1 MKNALIMRRRSTTI
15 CPGLMAGA
23 ALLGGRSAAERRMG
37 RYMRAPD
44 DHPGGGF
51 DFPDEV
57 DSLDGV
63 PERARFL
70 YLKDEAT
77 GKFKY
82 DDVSKL
88 RSALEHEKAARRSAA
103 QKAADAKKWEELG
116 KTPEEIK
123 ELLEAQA
130 NAEEDRL
137 KKAGDFDSLK
147 AQLESNH
154 AAELAKREE
163 RISALTKQI
172 EKLMYSDQ
180 VKTVLADKDVEG
192 NPTLLMGP
200 LRDRVKIEEDS
211 ETGEFRMT
219 VLNADGHPML
229 NSSNQP
235 ATLKD
240 LALQFKSDENY
251 AGAFKG
257 VNQSGGGTPNKQG
270 GGAPINGKKRGEMTT
285 SEKTAFI
292 REHGHDEYNKLPY

>member
-15 CPGLMAGA
+15 RPGLMAGA
-23 ALLGGRSAAERRMG
+23 ALLGGRSAVERRMG

-44 DHPGGGF
+44 DHEPAPF
-51 DFPDEV
+51 AFPETV
-57 DSLDGV
+57 DTLDGV
-63 PERARFL
+63 PERARPL
-70 YLKDEAT
+70 YVKDEAT

-82 DDVSKL
+82 DDVSSLK
-88 RSALEHEKAARRSAA
+88 SALEHEKQQRRSLA
-103 QKAADAKKWEELG
+103 QKNGTLAKWEKLG
-116 KTPEEIK
+116 KTPEEIEEMLTKQAEAEQQRLVDEGDFKSLK
-123 ELLEAQA
+123 EQLEA
-130 NAEEDRL
+130 
-137 KKAGDFDSLK
+137 
-147 AQLESNH
+147 NH
-154 AAELAKREE
+154 AAEITKREE
-163 RISALTKQI
+163 RINGLTKQI

-180 VKTVLADKDVEG
+180 VKTVLADKDIEG
-192 NPTLLMGP
+192 NPTLLMAP

-211 ETGEFRMT
+211 ESGEFRLT

-240 LALQFKSDENY
+240 LALQFKGDENY

-285 SEKTAFI
+285 SEKTAYI
-292 REHGHDEYNKLPY
+292 REHGAEAYEQLP

>member
-15 CPGLMAGA
+15 RPGLMAGA
-23 ALLGGRSAAERRMG
+23 ALLGGRTAAERATG
-37 RYMRAPD
+37 RLMRAPD

-51 DFPDEV
+51 DFPETV

-63 PERARFL
+63 PERARPL
-70 YLKDEAT
+70 YVKDEAT

-82 DDVSKL
+82 DDVSSLK
-88 RSALEHEKAARRSAA
+88 SALEHEKQQRRSLA
-103 QKAADAKKWEELG
+103 QKNGTLAKWEKLG
-116 KTPEEIK
+116 KTPEEI
-123 ELLEAQA
+123 EGMLQQQAEAEQQ
-130 NAEEDRL
+130 RL
-137 KKAGDFDSLK
+137 KDSGDFDALK
-147 AQLESNH
+147 AQLETNH
-154 AAELAKREE
+154 QSALAAKDE
-163 RISALTKQI
+163 RIGKLTKQI
-172 EKLMYSDQ
+172 EKLLYSDQ
-180 VKTVLADKDVEG
+180 IKTVLSDKDVEG
-192 NPTLLMGP
+192 NPVLLMGP

-257 VNQSGGGTPNKQG
+257 VNQSGGGTPNKSG
-270 GGAPINGKKRGEMTT
+270 GGAPINGKKRSEMSTT
-285 SEKTAFI
+285 EKAAFV
-292 REHGHDEYNKLPY
+292 REHGADEYNKLPY